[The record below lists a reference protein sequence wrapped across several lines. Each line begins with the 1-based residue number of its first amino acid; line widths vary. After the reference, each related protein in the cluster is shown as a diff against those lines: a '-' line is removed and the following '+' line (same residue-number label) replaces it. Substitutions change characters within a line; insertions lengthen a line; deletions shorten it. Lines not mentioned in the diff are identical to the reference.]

1 MPARDEVP
9 GLSEADVGPEPM
21 AEVVRWVEAAR
32 EAGVRD
38 WDAMVVATATTV
50 GAPSAR
56 VVLLR
61 GLDERGFCF
70 YTGYGSRKGRELADN
85 PRAALVLHW
94 REQGRQVRATGSVSV
109 LSPDES
115 RAYWDSRPA
124 PSRLSAWASHQS
136 EPIADRAALE
146 REVAVIEQRFGAS
159 DVPLPPFWG
168 GYRIVPDEV
177 ELWQHRDDRLHDR
190 LVYRRAAG
198 SGGWVMTRL
207 QP

>member
-1 MPARDEVP
+1 MPERGEVP
-9 GLSEADVGPEPM
+9 GLSEVDVGSEPM
-21 AEVVRWVEAAR
+21 AEVARWADAAR
-32 EAGVRD
+32 DAGVRD
-38 WDAMVVATATTV
+38 WDAMVVATATAG

-61 GLDERGFCF
+61 GLDEAGFCF
-70 YTGYGSRKGRELADN
+70 YSSYASRKGRELAEN

-94 REQGRQVRATGSVSV
+94 REQGRQVRATGRVSV

-115 RAYWDSRPA
+115 RAYWVSRP
-124 PSRLSAWASHQS
+124 PSSRLSAWASHQS

-146 REVAVIEQRFGAS
+146 REVAVIEERFGAS

-168 GYRIVPDEV
+168 GYRVAPDEV

-190 LVYRRAAG
+190 LVFRRGHVAG
-198 SGGWVMTRL
+198 AWVMTRL